1 MTKMTKNALGKECYL
16 YTHTLKLCTQSIR
29 LKTTFCNLNTHT
41 GVHTGSTCHM
51 ITVVSF
57 DPVASLVPSLENLQN
72 HTSLQCSVSIC

>member
-1 MTKMTKNALGKECYL
+1 MIMSALGKTVT
-16 YTHTLKLCTQSIR
+16 YTVKMCTQSIK
-29 LKTTFCNLNTHT
+29 LKITSFCNLNTHN

>member
-1 MTKMTKNALGKECYL
+1 MTDDKKCSWKNYL
-16 YTHTLKLCTQSIR
+16 YMHILKKYTQSIT
-29 LKTTFCNLNTHT
+29 LKITSFCNVNTHI